1 MTQILTTPD
10 IGFLTCRFAVTL
22 IVVLHVLRTK
32 HDTSAAVGWIGFC
45 CFMPFTGA
53 VLYTMFGINRVRRL
67 AQRLVLEH
75 RWPGRDRLMEHRH
88 AVEGRFAPLA
98 SMLSRLTERPLLGG
112 NMVECLHNGE
122 GIYPQMIAAID
133 SAQHSVLL
141 CSYIFR
147 ADEVGQRF
155 VAALKRAKARGVE
168 VRVLIDGIGSGYIY
182 SGIARALTRA
192 GIRHARFMHSFLPW
206 RMPFINLRNH
216 RKILVTDGAV
226 GFLGGVNIGAE
237 NLLTGSSRQRVA
249 DTHFALRGPVVQ
261 QLTEAFARDW
271 SFTVGE
277 ELEGSKYFPEA
288 TAEGHVPLRI
298 VTAGPDDDLEKIEY
312 AILQALT
319 LAQHHVRIM
328 TPYFLPGERLTTEIC
343 LAALRGVKVDIVIPK
358 RGNHRI
364 IDYARDASLG
374 PYLQA
379 GCAIWLAKPPFNHA
393 KLMVCDSTWC
403 FVGSSNMDLRSLRLN
418 FEINLEAYD
427 TRLAESLA
435 HFIDSHKANRLTSA
449 YLKSIPFLKRVR
461 NAAIRLLTPYL

>member
-1 MTQILTTPD
+1 MTQALTVPD
-10 IGFLTCRFAVTL
+10 IVFLACRFTVTL
-22 IVVLHVLRTK
+22 IVVLHVLKTK
-32 HDTSAAVGWIGFC
+32 HDTSASVGWIGFC

-53 VLYTMFGINRVRRL
+53 ALYTMFGINRVRRL

-75 RWPGRDRLMEHRH
+75 RWPGRDRLTEHRH
-88 AVEGRFAPLA
+88 AVEGRYAPLA

-112 NMVECLHNGE
+112 NTIECLHDGE
-122 GIYPQMIAAID
+122 GIYPRMIAAID
-133 SAQHSVLL
+133 AAQHSVLL

-147 ADEVGQRF
+147 ADEVGKRF
-155 VAALKRAKARGVE
+155 VSSLKRAKSRGVE
-168 VRVLIDGIGSGYIY
+168 VRVLIDGIGSGYFY
-182 SGIARALTRA
+182 SGIALALYRAELRY
-192 GIRHARFMHSFLPW
+192 ARFMHSFLPW

-216 RKILVTDGAV
+216 RKILVVDGAV

-237 NLLTGSSRQRVA
+237 NLLTGNSRERVA
-249 DTHFALRGPVVQ
+249 DTHFALRGPIIQ

-277 ELEGSKYFPEA
+277 ELEGPKFFPEA
-288 TAEGHVPLRI
+288 TSEGEVPLRV
-298 VTAGPDDDLEKIEY
+298 VTAGPDDDLEKIEF
-312 AILQALT
+312 AILQALA

-328 TPYFLPGERLTTEIC
+328 TPYFLPGERLSTEIC

-374 PYLQA
+374 PFLKA

-393 KLMVCDSTWC
+393 KLMVCDSIWC

-427 TRLAESLA
+427 TRLAENLA
-435 HFIDSHKANRLTSA
+435 HFIDSHKANRLTST
-449 YLKSIPFLKRVR
+449 YLKNISIFKRVR
-461 NAAIRLLTPYL
+461 NAAIRLMTPYL